1 MPSDVAG
8 VRNEIKA
15 LIGQGQATVP
25 DTTLQNWVS
34 RLHRAPPISKRYSSP
49 SMTPEIAEEI
59 RKLHRQGMS
68 HSQIAAELDINHGR
82 VSEVLTGKK
91 W

>member
-8 VRNEIKA
+8 VRNEIEA

-25 DTTLQNWVS
+25 DATLQNWVS
-34 RLHRAPPISKRYSSP
+34 RLHRDPPISNRHSSP
-49 SMTPEIAEEI
+49 SMTAEIAEEI
-59 RKLHRQGMS
+59 RTLHGRGMN
-68 HSQIAAELDINHGR
+68 HSQIAAELGINHGR
-82 VSEVLTGKK
+82 VSEVLTRKK

>member
-1 MPSDVAG
+1 MPSDVPG
-8 VRNEIKA
+8 VRSEIEA

-25 DTTLQNWVS
+25 DAILQNWAS
-34 RLHRAPPISKRYSSP
+34 RLRQDRPISNCHSSP
-49 SMTPEIAEEI
+49 TMTSETAAKI
-59 RKLHRQGMS
+59 RELHARGMS
-68 HSQIAAELDINHGR
+68 HSQIAAELGINHGR